1 MYKIMAIDDEE
12 TCLEIIN
19 FSLSSKG
26 YEVYSFMDGVEAIDF
41 LKRGETEIDLILLDM
56 MMPKMS
62 GLEVLNKIRQVE
74 TVKKVP
80 IIFQTGTSEYES
92 MTQRQEQGCIE
103 YIIRKPYKR
112 DELLKLISEVLE
124 ERKIEELVY

>member
-26 YEVYSFMDGVEAIDF
+26 YEVYSFMDGLEAIDF
-41 LKRGETEIDLILLDM
+41 LKKGETEIDLILLDM

-74 TVKKVP
+74 TVKRVP

-92 MTQRQEQGCIE
+92 MRQRQEQGCVE

-124 ERKIEELVY
+124 ERRIEELV